1 MTTFI
6 KRTQFN
12 RLSQLQRHLP
22 QSQARCF
29 QPSTSAMAKLDMNTK
44 IKLASGQEIYQLGYG
59 VYQTPADVAEEV
71 TDHAIKSGYRHV
83 DSATVYRNEE
93 PSSKGMLKSG
103 VPREQL
109 FFTSKVPPRD
119 VNYEGAKKCIDESL
133 KKTGLVGAGF
143 DPKLRAQSTNYCRYC
158 RTTLTCT

>member
-6 KRTQFN
+6 RRTPFN
-12 RLSQLQRHLP
+12 RLSQVQNHLS
-22 QSQARCF
+22 QSQIRSFHPTTA
-29 QPSTSAMAKLDMNTK
+29 TMAKLDMNTK
-44 IKLASGQEIYQLGYG
+44 IKLPSGQEIYQLGYG

-71 TDHAIKSGYRHV
+71 TDHAIKTGYRHV

-103 VPREQL
+103 VPREHL

-119 VNYEGAKKCIDESL
+119 VNYEGAKKCVDESL
-133 KKTGLVGAGF
+133 KKTGLVSRQRGLMSLAMSAVLIIVATVG
-143 DPKLRAQSTNYCRYC
+143 LH
-158 RTTLTCT
+158 